1 MDSRQ
6 RAETPTCG
14 ARVDR
19 HCAALLSGIQIQ
31 CRWHTPAWRWRL
43 LATLRCASRE
53 CELMPAVSRRM
64 CALFFFHC
72 RNLAI
77 TCAQPIRRAAFG
89 RIPVLSARGGPC
101 GLAQSSAPL
110 AVASLT
116 ARVFALGKRLADKM
130 WGAPTYWAGRWQR
143 PGKCLP
149 WLSPPSGSVRRTPAV
164 GPRGTGD
171 EESTSI
177 PPLMQR
183 RSTF

>member
-1 MDSRQ
+1 MPMAHSSL
-6 RAETPTCG
+6 AMAIT
-14 ARVDR
+14 R
-19 HCAALLSGIQIQ
+19 H
-31 CRWHTPAWRWRL
+31 
-43 LATLRCASRE
+43 
-53 CELMPAVSRRM
+53 PAVCFTRM
-64 CALFFFHC
+64 RANAGCLAAHVRALFFHC

-177 PPLMQR
+177 TPLMQR